1 MKKNLLKVVS
11 FLSVGSILGLTL
23 SSCTSLSNSVEQKP
37 VDPINRQPELN
48 TGEQTKRQLNNLI
61 DSQPTTLQMYEDYKN
76 IRNTLNAAYQA
87 ARIISDSN
95 NSTPEQ
101 LEAAIVTLRNAIGK
115 ASADKTAFNNQH
127 SELVMAYNRLKAQ
140 MQSASLIISSLNEEK
155 YSAIKTNI
163 TPIYDQAKVIIANT
177 LQSFGQNEK
186 ATITNIENITQSI
199 SKLVSEKQNADEY
212 AVFKRFDVKKENLI
226 GTFANTSPVP
236 EEYSFVAYSANINNY
251 SYNFA
256 TPKIWVYPHEITDRS
271 EGAIV
276 SNSSELTNV
285 GWIYSLTPAAQ
296 AESKYEFNFEYYG
309 PSSVAYL
316 YFPYKSINSLS
327 NRIVFDYLL
336 NHQESSDN
344 SFRDHLIIPTPSVDS
359 ISVIRLPITN
369 LRYGMNTI
377 TLRSH
382 KNLPFPVVG
391 NMYLS
396 SAPDGDTNALD
407 KIYNDIFGNIVSP
420 DNPREI
426 TVNVLKA
433 YGLASSSMI
442 VMRQFNPNVNNKPL
456 TLDGVAQNKPY
467 YLIGNLGGSD
477 QSGAGVSPNA
487 LRTFSPNTRT
497 YTFYVNAPQAGSY
510 NISGIYNSSDS
521 RGLEFKT
528 TSGTGQAQSTSVVKI
543 TNLSSG
549 STDAQ
554 NTLKTFDTAKT
565 ETTTVEDTNRVL
577 TLTKG
582 LNKILVTGL
591 NSQAAPNLGNI
602 TFRLAS

>member
-11 FLSVGSILGLTL
+11 FLSVGSILGLIL

-226 GTFANTSPVP
+226 GTFAKTGPVP

-256 TPKIWVYPHEITDRS
+256 TPKIW
-271 EGAIV
+271 
-276 SNSSELTNV
+276 
-285 GWIYSLTPAAQ
+285 
-296 AESKYEFNFEYYG
+296 
-309 PSSVAYL
+309 
-316 YFPYKSINSLS
+316 
-327 NRIVFDYLL
+327 
-336 NHQESSDN
+336 
-344 SFRDHLIIPTPSVDS
+344 
-359 ISVIRLPITN
+359 
-369 LRYGMNTI
+369 
-377 TLRSH
+377 
-382 KNLPFPVVG
+382 
-391 NMYLS
+391 
-396 SAPDGDTNALD
+396 
-407 KIYNDIFGNIVSP
+407 
-420 DNPREI
+420 
-426 TVNVLKA
+426 
-433 YGLASSSMI
+433 
-442 VMRQFNPNVNNKPL
+442 
-456 TLDGVAQNKPY
+456 
-467 YLIGNLGGSD
+467 
-477 QSGAGVSPNA
+477 
-487 LRTFSPNTRT
+487 
-497 YTFYVNAPQAGSY
+497 
-510 NISGIYNSSDS
+510 
-521 RGLEFKT
+521 
-528 TSGTGQAQSTSVVKI
+528 
-543 TNLSSG
+543 
-549 STDAQ
+549 
-554 NTLKTFDTAKT
+554 
-565 ETTTVEDTNRVL
+565 
-577 TLTKG
+577 
-582 LNKILVTGL
+582 
-591 NSQAAPNLGNI
+591 
-602 TFRLAS
+602 

>member
-11 FLSVGSILGLTL
+11 FLSVGSILGLIL

-226 GTFANTSPVP
+226 GTFAKTGPVP

-256 TPKIWVYPHEITDRS
+256 TPKIWVYPHEITNRS

-426 TVNVLKA
+426 TVDVLKA
-433 YGLASSSMI
+433 YGLASSSTI

-477 QSGAGVSPNA
+477 QSGEGASRNA

-554 NTLKTFDTAKT
+554 NILKTFDTAKT

>member
-1 MKKNLLKVVS
+1 
-11 FLSVGSILGLTL
+11 
-23 SSCTSLSNSVEQKP
+23 
-37 VDPINRQPELN
+37 
-48 TGEQTKRQLNNLI
+48 
-61 DSQPTTLQMYEDYKN
+61 
-76 IRNTLNAAYQA
+76 
-87 ARIISDSN
+87 
-95 NSTPEQ
+95 
-101 LEAAIVTLRNAIGK
+101 
-115 ASADKTAFNNQH
+115 
-127 SELVMAYNRLKAQ
+127 
-140 MQSASLIISSLNEEK
+140 
-155 YSAIKTNI
+155 
-163 TPIYDQAKVIIANT
+163 
-177 LQSFGQNEK
+177 
-186 ATITNIENITQSI
+186 
-199 SKLVSEKQNADEY
+199 
-212 AVFKRFDVKKENLI
+212 
-226 GTFANTSPVP
+226 
-236 EEYSFVAYSANINNY
+236 
-251 SYNFA
+251 
-256 TPKIWVYPHEITDRS
+256 
-271 EGAIV
+271 
-276 SNSSELTNV
+276 
-285 GWIYSLTPAAQ
+285 
-296 AESKYEFNFEYYG
+296 
-309 PSSVAYL
+309 
-316 YFPYKSINSLS
+316 
-327 NRIVFDYLL
+327 
-336 NHQESSDN
+336 
-344 SFRDHLIIPTPSVDS
+344 
-359 ISVIRLPITN
+359 
-369 LRYGMNTI
+369 MNTI

-426 TVNVLKA
+426 TVDVLKA
-433 YGLASSSMI
+433 YGLASSSTI

-477 QSGAGVSPNA
+477 QSGEGASRNA

-521 RGLEFKT
+521 RELEFKT

-554 NTLKTFDTAKT
+554 NILKTFDTAKT